1 MTTHSLALDRV
12 SYRLADGRSLFS
24 ELSFSFEPVAT
35 GLVGANGTGKS
46 VLARLLAGQLTPDSG
61 QVRGSGRVFLLP
73 TPGYPPRGT
82 VGELAGVGAELAA
95 LARIEAGSVDEAEF
109 ACIGDRWD
117 LRERLQQQWR
127 ALGLP
132 DDLQPTQPA
141 ARLSGGQAMRVALSG
156 AWASGADWLILDE
169 PSNHLDARNLQQ
181 LYQQLQQWP
190 GGLLVISHDRELLAH
205 MQQIVELD
213 AHGLHRYGGPWQ
225 HYAEARAA
233 ERDAAAAQFDHARA
247 QHRQQQRSAREQ
259 QERQQQRQARGNR
272 EAKQANQAPILLG
285 GQKQRAEATQGRAQ
299 QIQADRLQASAQ
311 QLRSAAAAAQA
322 APELA
327 LFASEGERGSTR
339 LLQAHNL
346 VLPHGCSAPLQL
358 DLRRGQRIAVVGD
371 NGSGKSTLLR
381 VLAGQMD
388 ARAGEVQ
395 RHAPLALLDQQLLAL
410 AGERSILDTVQSA
423 NPTAAPAELR
433 TRLALLGL
441 DAQRIQRPASSLS
454 DGERVKGALAGVLY
468 AQPAPQLLLLDEPG
482 NALDLTALQA
492 LESLLGAWEGGLVM
506 VSHDAHLLRALR
518 PTQVLR
524 VGPDGWQW
532 RDADPGPDSFCQAE
546 GL

>member
-24 ELSFSFEPVAT
+24 ELTFSFEPLAT

-46 VLARLLAGQLTPDSG
+46 VLARLLAGKLKPDSG
-61 QVRGSGRVFLLP
+61 QVRSSGRVFLLP

-82 VGELAGVGAELAA
+82 VGELAGVGDELAA
-95 LARIEAGSVDEAEF
+95 LARIEAGSVDAADF

-117 LRERLQQQWR
+117 LRERLQQQWQT
-127 ALGLP
+127 LGLP
-132 DDLQPTQPA
+132 DDLQPLQPA

-156 AWASGADWLILDE
+156 AWASSADWLILDE
-169 PSNHLDARNLQQ
+169 PSNHLDARNRQQ

-190 GGLLVISHDRELLAH
+190 RGLLVISHDRDLLAH
-205 MQQIVELD
+205 LQQIVELD
-213 AHGLHRYGGPWQ
+213 ARGLHRYGGPWQ
-225 HYAEARAA
+225 HYADARAA
-233 ERDAAAAQFDHARA
+233 EQQAAFAQLDHARA

-259 QERQQQRQARGNR
+259 HERQQQRQSRGNR
-272 EAKQANQAPILLG
+272 DAKQANQAPILLG
-285 GQKQRAEATQGRAQ
+285 GQKQRAEASHGRAQ
-299 QIQADRLQASAQ
+299 QIQADRLQATAQ
-311 QLRSAAAAAQA
+311 QLRTAAAAVQV

-327 LFASEGERGSTR
+327 LFATAGERGSAR
-339 LLQAHNL
+339 LLQTHDL

-358 DLRRGQRIAVVGD
+358 DIRRGQRIAVVGD

-381 VLAGQMD
+381 VLAGQLPP
-388 ARAGEVQ
+388 RSGEVQ

-410 AGERSILDTVQSA
+410 AGDSSILATVQAA
-423 NPTAAPAELR
+423 NPTADPAELR

-454 DGERVKGALAGVLY
+454 DGERVKGALASVLY

-482 NALDLTALQA
+482 NALDLTAVQA

-506 VSHDAHLLRALR
+506 VSHDTHLLRALQ
-518 PTQVLR
+518 PTQVLQ
-524 VGPDGWQW
+524 VNADGWHW
-532 RDADPGPDSFCQAE
+532 RDAPTGSDPFCTAK

>member
-1 MTTHSLALDRV
+1 MTTHSLTLDRV

-35 GLVGANGTGKS
+35 GLVGANGAGKS

-82 VGELAGVGAELAA
+82 VGELAGVGDALAA
-95 LARIEAGSVDEAEF
+95 LARIEAGSVDEADF

-117 LRERLQQQWR
+117 LRERLQQQWQQ
-127 ALGLP
+127 LGLP
-132 DDLQPTQPA
+132 DGLDPSQPA

-156 AWASGADWLILDE
+156 AWASNADWLILDE
-169 PSNHLDARNLQQ
+169 PSNHLDARHRQQ
-181 LYQQLQQWP
+181 LYEHLQQWR
-190 GGLLVISHDRELLAH
+190 GGLLAISHDRGLLAR

-213 AHGLHRYGGPWQ
+213 GRGLHRYGGAWQ
-225 HYAEARAA
+225 DYVDARTA
-233 ERDAAAAQFDHARA
+233 EREAAAAQLDHARA

-259 QERQQQRQARGNR
+259 HERQQQRQARGNR
-272 EAKQANQAPILLG
+272 DAKQANQAPILLG

-311 QLRSAAAAAQA
+311 QLRSAAAAVQA

-327 LFASEGERGSTR
+327 LFAHEGERGSAR
-339 LLQAHNL
+339 LLQAQDL
-346 VLPHGCSAPLQL
+346 VLPYGCAAPLQL
-358 DLRRGQRIAVVGD
+358 DIRRGQRIAVVGD

-381 VLAGQMD
+381 VLAGQES
-388 ARAGEVQ
+388 ARSGSVQ
-395 RHAPLALLDQQLLAL
+395 QHAPLALLDQQLLAL
-410 AGERSILDTVQSA
+410 AGDRSILDTVQAA
-423 NPTAAPAELR
+423 NPAAAPAELR

-454 DGERVKGALAGVLY
+454 DGERVKGALASVLY
-468 AQPAPQLLLLDEPG
+468 ARPTPQLLLLDEPS
-482 NALDLTALQA
+482 NALDLSALQA

-506 VSHDAHLLRALR
+506 VSHDTHLLQALR
-518 PTQVLR
+518 PTQVLQ
-524 VGPDGWQW
+524 VSAEGWQW
-532 RDADPGPDSFCQAE
+532 RDPE
-546 GL
+546 